1 VLGQSRLERCRRMLS
16 GQSCSDTLVPVP
28 GSSSGQEL
36 DEQAGNIAEEQEQL
50 GHMLAELEQE
60 LAGNIAEEQEQP
72 GMAVEQDV
80 AS

>member
-1 VLGQSRLERCRRMLS
+1 MLS
-16 GQSCSDTLVPVP
+16 GRSYSDTLVPVP

-36 DEQAGNIAEEQEQL
+36 GEQEQEQELAGNIVEEQEQL

-72 GMAVEQDV
+72 GLAVEQVV
-80 AS
+80 AF